1 MCVSV
6 VYRFRSTARSIRG
19 GDMASLL
26 PHNEPLIQPIAPDGW
41 GALHARDKD
50 VVPASEQMTGRLA
63 VRLS

>member
-1 MCVSV
+1 
-6 VYRFRSTARSIRG
+6 
-19 GDMASLL
+19 MASLL